1 METATSSIDKRS
13 RLIGAAADLAYRNG
27 FASTS
32 LADIARDADVPL
44 GNIYYYFKTKAEI
57 GEAIVDLRLAQLN
70 ALRRRWERSGS
81 PTERLCACVDDVSDS
96 KDSVAAHGCPVGT
109 YCSEVRKTAGPV
121 ATRATEIF
129 AEHLAWIERQFR
141 SLGKKK
147 ESYGLAVHLLSALQ
161 GAAVLAHTFHKPG
174 MVVAETK
181 RLKKWIRSL

>member
-13 RLIGAAADLAYRNG
+13 RLVGAAADLAYRNG

-32 LADIARDADVPL
+32 LADIARDAEVPL

-57 GEAIVDLRLAQLN
+57 GEAIADLRLEQLR
-70 ALRRRWERSGS
+70 ALRMQWENASS
-81 PTERLCACVDDVSDS
+81 PRERLSACIDDVAGN
-96 KDSVAAHGCPVGT
+96 KDSVATYGCPVGT
-109 YCSEVRKTAGPV
+109 YCSEVSKTAGPV
-121 ATRATEIF
+121 AARAMGIF

-161 GAAVLAHTFHKPG
+161 GAAVLAHTLHKPEL
-174 MVVAETK
+174 VAAETE
-181 RLKKWIRSL
+181 RLKKWVRSL

>member
-1 METATSSIDKRS
+1 METANSSIDKRS
-13 RLIGAAADLAYRNG
+13 RLIGAAAELAYRNG

-32 LADIARDADVPL
+32 LADIARDAEVPL

-57 GEAIVDLRLAQLN
+57 GEAIVDLRLEQLS
-70 ALRRRWERSGS
+70 ALRRRWEQSGS
-81 PTERLCACVDDVSDS
+81 PRQRLCACVDDVAEN
-96 KDSVAAHGCPVGT
+96 KDSVAEHGCPVGT
-109 YCSEVRKTAGPV
+109 YCSEMGKAPGSV

-161 GAAVLAHTFHKPG
+161 GIAVLAHTFHKPE
-174 MVVAETK
+174 MVAAETD